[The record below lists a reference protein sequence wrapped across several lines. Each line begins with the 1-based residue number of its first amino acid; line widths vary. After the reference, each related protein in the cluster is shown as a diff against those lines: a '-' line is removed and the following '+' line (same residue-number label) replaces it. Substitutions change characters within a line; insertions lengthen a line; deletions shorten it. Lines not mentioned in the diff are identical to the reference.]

1 MSASNDNADRP
12 YFSFEGDLAAVPDK
26 PTHCRQCNIELEL
39 MRRYAGLCANCIKGK
54 AQPRAAPTAPLRCRF
69 TLLRELS
76 RQRVGHKERYV
87 EVQCECGQKRTLKW
101 STWEHKRPLCCNQCR
116 LKDINARGFEAE
128 YAR

>member
-1 MSASNDNADRP
+1 MSSANDNSSKP
-12 YFSFEGDLAAVPDK
+12 YFAFEGDLHAVPDK
-26 PTHCRQCNIELEL
+26 PTHCRQCRIELEPL
-39 MRRYAGLCANCIKGK
+39 RRYGGLCRNCIQGN
-54 AQPRAAPTAPLRCRF
+54 AQPAAAPTEPLRCRF
-69 TLLRELS
+69 TIVRTLYRARPGHRE
-76 RQRVGHKERYV
+76 KYV